1 MKTAPGIPNKMV
13 VNCPSCYKTHEIDQ
27 GSIQWECEACK
38 IKIAKSLPA
47 VVLYDIIVKKLFMEV
62 RND

>member
-1 MKTAPGIPNKMV
+1 MKMQKTKMV

-38 IKIAKSLPA
+38 IKIALSLPA
-47 VVLYDIIVKKLFMEV
+47 VILHKILIEKIFRDYMCPKI
-62 RND
+62 

>member
-1 MKTAPGIPNKMV
+1 LNEHKKQNLI

-38 IKIAKSLPA
+38 IKIAASLPA
-47 VVLYDIIVKKLFMEV
+47 AVLYNIIIKKLFCGGAK
-62 RND
+62 

>member
-1 MKTAPGIPNKMV
+1 MKMQKTKMV

-47 VVLYDIIVKKLFMEV
+47 GILHKILIEKIFGDCGCPKT
-62 RND
+62 